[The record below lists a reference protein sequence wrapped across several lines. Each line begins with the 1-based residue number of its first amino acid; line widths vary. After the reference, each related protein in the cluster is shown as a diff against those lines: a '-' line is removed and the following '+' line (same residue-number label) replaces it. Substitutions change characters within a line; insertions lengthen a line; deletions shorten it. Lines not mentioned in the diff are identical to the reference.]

1 LRKVGFTSTIPLEV
15 VVAAGAVPVDL
26 NNVFI
31 TNPENHT
38 LIEDAELAGF
48 PRNVCGWIKGIYGAV
63 VSSGLTEMVA
73 VTEGDC
79 SYTKA
84 LMEVLSLQGVKVY
97 PFAYPTNRGQE
108 QLRREIETLMEHLG
122 VDWAAVNHA
131 KERLDR
137 IRTKVKEIDRLTWQ
151 EDKVTGEENHY
162 FQVCTSDMNGDPD
175 RFEAEVDDFL
185 AQAAQRAPRRDRIR
199 LAYLGVPPI
208 VSGLYGFLEGLSAR
222 VVFNET
228 QRQFAMP
235 YGHTDLVEQ
244 YRAYTYPY
252 DIFHRVE
259 DIVRELKLRRVDGV
273 IHYVQSFCFR
283 QIEDMVLR
291 KSINLADPDPG
302 GRQAEH
308 HRRAQQ
314 DQGGRLP
321 GAAGRPV
328 TLHPK
333 TNRDA
338 GDAGD
343 KTF

>member
-1 LRKVGFTSTIPLEV
+1 MRRVGFTTTIPLEV
-15 VVAAGAVPVDL
+15 VIAAGAVPVDL

-31 TNPENHT
+31 TNPSSST
-38 LIEDAELAGF
+38 LIDDAELAGF

-63 VSSGLTEMVA
+63 EASGITEMIA

-84 LMEVLSLQGVKVY
+84 LMEVLTLQGVRVY
-97 PFAYPTNRGQE
+97 PFAYPASRGE
-108 QLRREIETLMEHLG
+108 DELRAEIEKLMGHLG
-122 VDWAAVNHA
+122 VGWDAVGAA
-131 KERLDR
+131 KIRLDR
-137 IRTKVKEIDRLTWQ
+137 IRSKVHEIDRLSWQ
-151 EDKVTGEENHY
+151 EDRVTGEENHY

-175 RFEAEVDDFL
+175 RFEAEVDAFL
-185 AQAAQRAPRRDRIR
+185 AEATLRPARRERLR

-228 QRQFAMP
+228 QRQFSMP
-235 YGHTDLVEQ
+235 YGIPDLVEQ

-259 DIVRELKLRRVDGV
+259 DITREIAARRVDGV

-291 KSINLADPDPG
+291 KSIS
-302 GRQAEH
+302 
-308 HRRAQQ
+308 
-314 DQGGRLP
+314 LP
-321 GAAGRPV
+321 IL
-328 TLHPK
+328 TLE
-333 TNRDA
+333 
-338 GDAGD
+338 GD
-343 KTF
+343 KPTGIDARTKIRVEGFLELLEDLG

>member
-1 LRKVGFTSTIPLEV
+1 LRRVGFTTTIPLEV
-15 VVAAGAVPVDL
+15 LIAAGAVPIDL

-31 TNPENHT
+31 TNPSSNT

-63 VSSGLTEMVA
+63 EASGITELIA

-84 LMEVLSLQGVKVY
+84 LMEVLSLQGVRVY
-97 PFAYPTNRGQE
+97 PFAYPASRDRE
-108 QLRREIETLMEHLG
+108 ALRAEIEKLMAHLG
-122 VDWAAVNHA
+122 VDGEKVAAA
-131 KERLDR
+131 KVRLDR
-137 IRTKVKEIDRLTWQ
+137 IRAKVREIDRLSWQ
-151 EDKVTGEENHY
+151 ENLVSGEENHY

-175 RFEAEVDDFL
+175 LFEAEVDAFL
-185 AQAAQRAPRRDRIR
+185 AEASCRPVRGERIR

-228 QRQFAMP
+228 QRQFSMP
-235 YGHTDLVEQ
+235 YAIDDLVEQ

-252 DIFHRVE
+252 DIFHRIQ
-259 DIVRELKLRRVDGV
+259 DITREIETRRVDGV

-291 KSINLADPDPG
+291 KSIS
-302 GRQAEH
+302 
-308 HRRAQQ
+308 
-314 DQGGRLP
+314 LP
-321 GAAGRPV
+321 IL
-328 TLHPK
+328 TLE
-333 TNRDA
+333 
-338 GDAGD
+338 GD
-343 KTF
+343 KPIAIDARTKIRVEGFLELLEDRIS

>member
-1 LRKVGFTSTIPLEV
+1 MRRVGFTTTIPLEV
-15 VVAAGAVPVDL
+15 LIAAGAVPIDL

-31 TNPENHT
+31 TNPSSNT

-63 VSSGLTEMVA
+63 EASGITELIA

-84 LMEVLSLQGVKVY
+84 LMEVLSLQGVRVY
-97 PFAYPTNRGQE
+97 PFAYPASRDRE
-108 QLRREIETLMEHLG
+108 ALRAEIEKLMAHLG
-122 VDWAAVNHA
+122 VDGEKVAAA
-131 KERLDR
+131 KVRLDR
-137 IRTKVKEIDRLTWQ
+137 IRAKVREIDRLSWQ
-151 EDKVTGEENHY
+151 ENLVSGEENHY

-175 RFEAEVDDFL
+175 LFEAEVDAFL
-185 AQAAQRAPRRDRIR
+185 AEASCRPVRGERIR

-228 QRQFAMP
+228 QRQFSMP
-235 YGHTDLVEQ
+235 YAIDDLVEQ

-252 DIFHRVE
+252 DIFHRIQ
-259 DIVRELKLRRVDGV
+259 DITREIETRRVDGV

-291 KSINLADPDPG
+291 KSIS
-302 GRQAEH
+302 
-308 HRRAQQ
+308 
-314 DQGGRLP
+314 LP
-321 GAAGRPV
+321 IL
-328 TLHPK
+328 TLE
-333 TNRDA
+333 
-338 GDAGD
+338 GD
-343 KTF
+343 KPIAIDARTKIRVEGFLELLEDRIS